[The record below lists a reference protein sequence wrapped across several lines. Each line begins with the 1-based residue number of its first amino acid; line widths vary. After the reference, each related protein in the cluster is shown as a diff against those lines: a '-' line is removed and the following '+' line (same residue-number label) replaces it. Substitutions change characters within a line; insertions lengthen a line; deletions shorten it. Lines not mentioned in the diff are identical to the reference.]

1 MMIMM
6 MMTVI
11 VLMMM
16 MISNCITYKW
26 GQISGVWIWGTEG
39 SRNIPPL
46 SLLEPICWSASSSP
60 WDRASMQTQCW
71 DEKSITTIDKLKV
84 AVKNSNIH
92 WRRNANIMTCN
103 GKDMRGLDLHSL
115 QDRSAALAIIHPPTT
130 TRPRWTL
137 GSSNSLSLKHSNIHA
152 SHLPITW
159 PIRRAEFHLTR
170 CISVHLI
177 FTSCKTQPSIRHTW
191 LVMMTVIL
199 MMVMVGKLG
208 QNIIIIIIIM
218 IRPATLR
225 IGDGIR
231 WVWAGSSGEPTPTI
245 GHTVKFSRA
254 L

>member
-1 MMIMM
+1 MIIMM

-11 VLMMM
+11 VMMM

-26 GQISGVWIWGTEG
+26 GQISGAWIWGTEG

-46 SLLEPICWSASSSP
+46 SLLEPICWSTSSSP

-92 WRRNANIMTCN
+92 WRRNANITMCN

-137 GSSNSLSLKHSNIHA
+137 GSSNSLSLKHSNIASADHLADSSRRVSLDTLHLCA
-152 SHLPITW
+152 SH
-159 PIRRAEFHLTR
+159 FHFLQDSTFHPSHWWWWR
-170 CISVHLI
+170 WSWWWWWLASWGK
-177 FTSCKTQPSIRHTW
+177 TSS
-191 LVMMTVIL
+191 
-199 MMVMVGKLG
+199 
-208 QNIIIIIIIM
+208 
-218 IRPATLR
+218 
-225 IGDGIR
+225 
-231 WVWAGSSGEPTPTI
+231 
-245 GHTVKFSRA
+245 
-254 L
+254 